1 MSNTSNPSY
10 SSLAALSARHSFKR
24 ARVLYAI
31 DPQSAFIPS
40 TDPTILQAS
49 LNRRKQRMSGVAP
62 KRQQQQGQTSDALAI
77 VTEDYADNSTTIQM
91 KPVASERTSTAL
103 TVQGGTS
110 QGDETKKSAGILVV
124 RWTEEEMLNCIVAAY

>member
-1 MSNTSNPSY
+1 MSNTSNPSC
-10 SSLAALSARHSFKR
+10 SSLAALSARHSLKR
-24 ARVLYAI
+24 ARVLYAV

-49 LNRRKQRMSGVAP
+49 LNRRKQRTGGVAP
-62 KRQQQQGQTSDALAI
+62 KRQQQGQTSDALAI

-110 QGDETKKSAGILVV
+110 QRDETKKSAGILVV
-124 RWTEEEMLNCIVAAY
+124 RWTC